1 MHMIHQAAA
10 AAQAYKAQ
18 QDQELIGTSRKGDKE
33 GIE

>member
-18 QDQELIGTSRKGDKE
+18 QDQELIGTESEGKKE
-33 GIE
+33 